1 MSNPSAVTQQLL
13 PAESHPEV
21 RKLWWITLIV
31 QSGVGF
37 TNGLYLFTYGPYF
50 YEKFGGAID
59 PAMAM
64 LLTTILLGVRQGLVA
79 LFEVPTGAL
88 ADAIG
93 RTHIVILSLVFRVFF
108 FLFLA
113 VIWLCST
120 PSYAFAWGLLASIAF
135 ALNYTFFNGAFSAWC
150 VETLREK
157 APHVSYGWLSSRF
170 YSYQFFSYILGGVLA
185 VCFYLLKMPFAGFL
199 IAAFASF
206 CMMGYSMARM
216 KEVRSLHFLNRQQ
229 VQLSTI
235 VRRVG
240 EIIGKSAQ
248 VCSRKPVL
256 FWIVFA
262 FGSYMFLLSLVLYL
276 WPVYFETKMGDKA
289 HFGRNWILIVVIG
302 QSLTFLGS
310 RLLVKLNKK
319 WSKEGGINAH
329 LIGFRRIFIGA
340 CLSSA
345 LAIIG
350 LSIETLTPN
359 NGLYLFPVSVFVVM
373 LSFGVV
379 APCFETLINAYI
391 PVAEAQQRTTIM
403 SAGSMFRSI
412 LILVL
417 AIPSGGTSGATTTI
431 NWAIPAILLLL
442 SAILANHFMKREQ
455 RAEERVGP
463 ACVPETSKP

>member
-1 MSNPSAVTQQLL
+1 MSELNISQELL
-13 PAESHPEV
+13 SEKSHPEV
-21 RKLWWITLIV
+21 RKLWWISLVV
-31 QSGVGF
+31 QSAVGF

-50 YEKFGGAID
+50 YEKLGGTIN
-59 PAMAM
+59 PSTAM

-93 RTHIVILSLVFRVFF
+93 RAHVVILSLVFRVFF

-120 PSYAFAWGLLASIAF
+120 PSVAFAWGLLASIAF
-135 ALNYTFFNGAFSAWC
+135 ALNYTLFNGAFSAWC

-170 YSYQFFSYILGGVLA
+170 YSYQFFAYILGGVLA
-185 VCFYLLKMPFAGFL
+185 VYLYLLKMPFVGFL
-199 IAAFASF
+199 IAAFVSF
-206 CMMGYSMARM
+206 CMMGYSMTRM

-248 VCSRKPVL
+248 ICSRYPVL
-256 FWIVFA
+256 FWIVLT
-262 FGSYMFLLSLVLYL
+262 FGSYMFLLSIVLYL
-276 WPVYFETKMGDKA
+276 WPVYFETKAGSHA
-289 HFGRNWILIVVIG
+289 HFGRDWILIVVG
-302 QSLTFLGS
+302 AQSLTFLAS
-310 RLLVKLNKK
+310 RLLVKLNQR
-319 WSKEGGINAH
+319 WSKEGGVNAH
-329 LIGFRRIFIGA
+329 LVGFRRIFIAA
-340 CLSSA
+340 CLASA
-345 LAIIG
+345 LVIIG
-350 LSIETLTPN
+350 LSVETLTRS
-359 NGLYLFPVSVFVVM
+359 NGLYLFPIAVFVVM
-373 LSFGVV
+373 FAFGVV

-412 LILVL
+412 MILVL

-431 NWAIPAILLLL
+431 NWAIPATMLLI
-442 SAILANHFMKREQ
+442 SAVVANHFIKREQ
-455 RAEERVGP
+455 RAKERMEI
-463 ACVPETSKP
+463 AVPVTETSKT

>member
-1 MSNPSAVTQQLL
+1 MPDPLIVTQQLL

-21 RKLWWITLIV
+21 RKLWRITLVV
-31 QSGVGF
+31 QSVLGF

-50 YEKFGGAID
+50 YEKFGGTIN
-59 PAMAM
+59 PSTAM

-93 RTHIVILSLVFRVFF
+93 RAHVVFLSLVFRVFF
-108 FLFLA
+108 FLFLS
-113 VIWLCST
+113 VIWLCNSPT
-120 PSYAFAWGLLASIAF
+120 TAFAWGLLASIAF

-170 YSYQFFSYILGGVLA
+170 YSYQFFAYIVGGVLA
-185 VCFYLLKMPFAGFL
+185 VYLYLLHIPFIGFL

-206 CMMGYSMARM
+206 CMMGYSMSRM
-216 KEVRSLHFLNRQQ
+216 KEVRSLQFLNRQQ

-235 VRRVG
+235 ARRVG

-248 VCSRKPVL
+248 VCSKTPVL
-256 FWIVFA
+256 FWIILA

-276 WPVYFETKMGDKA
+276 WPVYFETKMGNKA

-302 QSLTFLGS
+302 QSLTFIGS
-310 RLLVKLNKK
+310 RLLVRLNQR
-319 WSKEGGINAH
+319 WSKEGGLNAH

-340 CLSSA
+340 CCFSA
-345 LAIIG
+345 LAIIALSLETG
-350 LSIETLTPN
+350 LRG
-359 NGLYLFPVSVFVVM
+359 NGMYLFPISVFVVM
-373 LSFGVV
+373 FSFGVI

-412 LILVL
+412 MILVL
-417 AIPSGGTSGATTTI
+417 AIPSGGASGSTTTI
-431 NWAIPAILLLL
+431 NWAIPAVILLV
-442 SAILANHFMKREQ
+442 SAVFANHFMKKRKDESEIE
-455 RAEERVGP
+455 ALE
-463 ACVPETSKP
+463 A